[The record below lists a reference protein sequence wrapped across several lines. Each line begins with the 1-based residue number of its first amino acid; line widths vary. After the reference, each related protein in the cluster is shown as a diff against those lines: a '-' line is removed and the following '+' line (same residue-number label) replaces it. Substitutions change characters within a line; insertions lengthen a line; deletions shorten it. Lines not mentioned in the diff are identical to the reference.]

1 MLNPYKPQIY
11 SQLTADVFMCEM
23 HKTGNGLIFWN
34 LRLLSKGTLVD
45 AFHWD
50 RHESPCLKYQA
61 NDTILA
67 YGRWSSKQR
76 NRFQIL
82 SSSIMSSTAAN
93 DELYDI
99 YEPKQLS
106 LLVKLK

>member
-1 MLNPYKPQIY
+1 MLNPYKYQSY
-11 SQLTADVFMCEM
+11 LQFTADVFMCEM
-23 HKTGNGLIFWN
+23 RKTGNGLIFWN
-34 LRLLSKGTLVD
+34 LRLLSKGSLID

-50 RHESPCLKYQA
+50 RQEYPCLKYQA

-82 SSSIMSSTAAN
+82 SSKIMSSTAAN
-93 DELYDI
+93 DEYNEADK
-99 YEPKQLS
+99 PKQLS
-106 LLVKLK
+106 LDFGE